1 MSVLTLTLTPFSAAI
16 YTDPTLHCMHHL
28 KGDNPYILAPLVATA
43 QNIIITPTLDSSGS
57 TGANLTPSHAC
68 SKTSN
73 TAPDISTVR
82 QLRALKDD
90 MSPVG
95 PKFSKSNMTAKKRR
109 KYFSKTRN
117 LMKHR

>member
-1 MSVLTLTLTPFSAAI
+1 M
-16 YTDPTLHCMHHL
+16 

-43 QNIIITPTLDSSGS
+43 QNIIITPTLDS
-57 TGANLTPSHAC
+57 TGTNLTPSHTY
-68 SKTSN
+68 SKTSH

-82 QLRALKDD
+82 QLRAMKDD

-95 PKFSKSNMTAKKRR
+95 PKFSKSKMTAKQRR